1 MSVLLNADE
10 GYVAT
15 NAAPGSTW
23 TLVFWARIAVDRNDY
38 STFCSVDAGGTS
50 GGLVLQTDS
59 DGVTP
64 YLWGEPG
71 TVTTASVSALTV
83 GDWHRL
89 AVVRNGT
96 SQTVYRATA
105 SGVVTS
111 ANQTGQNFTATTLR
125 LGMSPQAGEPLSG
138 HLANVKLYSAVLTQN
153 EIVTEWGDW
162 AAIRTSGLVRHHKFK
177 DAAETT
183 DYSGNGNTLTVVGS
197 PSYSSENPTIDDST
211 PASATITLVGVGGWD
226 AGATSPTPSY
236 PASIAEH
243 DRLYLIVHSRP
254 SGTAPSGSA
263 LTSWTS
269 LYSESGGSGSEGSGT
284 GPTQMSVLTR
294 TAGASPPSGAL
305 SGVVV
310 TGGTASQAHIRAYRA
325 ASGATWS
332 EQVAYYSKTA
342 NTNIG
347 GTTSSSL
354 SLAAGDVVVVTV
366 GQPDDTNTDLAVSS
380 ISASGITFGTLTRS
394 PDAVSVS
401 ATGNDQAAVTYTATV
416 TAGSATVPVTVAG
429 TGSTGAETTH
439 VQVLR
444 IRASSSGAT
453 GGAIVATL
461 GGLTATVVGTRT
473 PLGSSG
479 PMRFGAT
486 ELVGMA
492 LGGTAVVA
500 AYLGGVRVWGLSA
513 EQTQVTANLGGLTAT
528 LAGTV
533 STPSAGSP
541 TGGSGGPLTNRT
553 SVSYNNGTKTSTY
566 HIYASGLDWTK
577 RVGLLVYGDGSGE
590 QGLANVS
597 STYLMAGASGLIA
610 VAQAHNMVLVTPRAP
625 GNGCTDGDGVCW
637 YLGSN
642 DGTTRAQKTKWLDDL
657 IKTQI
662 LPLYNIDQTRVCIAG
677 FSSGAEN
684 SVGIYGPAYAASW
697 MVDGLLLAIS
707 YGSSPDQ
714 YGVTDT
720 YTAGFRA
727 NVAVVWD
734 VRGDDETTAV
744 ADSLEGYNW
753 YDAEGFATI
762 DRNIIAG
769 GEHDRPGEFGTIVD
783 TYITAHVI
791 PTTG

>member
-1 MSVLLNADE
+1 VSVLLNADE
-10 GYVAT
+10 GYTAT

-23 TLVFWARIAVDRNDY
+23 TLCFWARIAVDRNTY
-38 STFCSVDAGGTS
+38 STFVSVDNATT
-50 GGLVLQTDS
+50 GGLALQTDS
-59 DGVTP
+59 DGLTP

-96 SQTVYRATA
+96 TQTVYRATA

-125 LGMSPQAGEPLSG
+125 LGMSPLAGEQLSG
-138 HLANVKLYSAVLTQN
+138 HLANVKLYSAVLSQS

-162 AAIRTSGLVRHHKFK
+162 AAIRTSNLVRHHKFK

-183 DYSGNGNTLTVVGS
+183 DYSGNGNSLTVVGS
-197 PSYSSENPTIDDST
+197 PSYSAENPTIDDST
-211 PASATITLVGVGGWD
+211 PASEAITLVGVGGWD
-226 AGATSPTPSY
+226 TGATSPNPTYPSSL
-236 PASIAEH
+236 AQH
-243 DRLYLIVHSRP
+243 DRLYMIVHSRP
-254 SGTAPSGSA
+254 SGTAPSGSG
-263 LTSWTS
+263 LTDWTS
-269 LYSESGGSGSEGSGT
+269 LFSASGGSGTDGSGT
-284 GPTQMSVLTR
+284 GPTQMSVLAR
-294 TAGASPPSGAL
+294 TAGASPPSGAT
-305 SGVVV
+305 SGVIV
-310 TGGTASQAHIRAYRA
+310 TGGTASQAHIRGYRA
-325 ASGATWS
+325 ATGATWS
-332 EQVAYYSKTA
+332 EQVAYYSKTS

-354 SLAAGDVVVVTV
+354 SLQAGDVVVVTV
-366 GQPDDTNTDLAVSS
+366 GQPDDVNTGLSVSS
-380 ISASGITFGTLTRS
+380 ISATGITFGTLTRS

-401 ATGNDQAAVTYTATV
+401 ATGNDQAAVSYEATV
-416 TAGSATVPVTVAG
+416 TAGSATVAVTVAG

-453 GGAIVATL
+453 GGAIAVTL
-461 GGLTATVVGTRT
+461 GALTATMVGTRT

-479 PMRFGAT
+479 PVRFGTT
-486 ELVGMA
+486 EIAGMA
-492 LGGTAVVA
+492 LGGTALVA
-500 AYLGGVRVWGLSA
+500 AYLGGVRVWGLDEA
-513 EQTQVTANLGGLTAT
+513 EQTQVTATLGGLTAT
-528 LAGTV
+528 LVGTV

-553 SVSYNNGTKTSTY
+553 SVSYSNGTVSSTY

-590 QGLANVS
+590 EGLANVS
-597 STYLMAGASGLIA
+597 STYLMAGANGLIN
-610 VAQAHNMVLVTPRAP
+610 VAQDHNMVLVTPRAP

-637 YLGSN
+637 YLASN
-642 DGTTRAQKTKWLDDL
+642 NGVTRAQKTKWLDDL
-657 IKTQI
+657 LKTQV
-662 LPLYNIDQTRVCIAG
+662 LPLYNIDKTRVCIGG

-684 SVGIYGPAYAASW
+684 AISIYGPAYAASW
-697 MVDGLLLAIS
+697 MVDGLLLGIS
-707 YGSSPDQ
+707 YGSSPPQ
-714 YGVTDT
+714 YSVTDT
-720 YTAGFRA
+720 YTASFRA

-734 VRGDDETTAV
+734 VRAGDETTAV
-744 ADSLEGYNW
+744 EDSQDGYDW

-762 DRNIIAG
+762 DINIIPG
-769 GEHDRPGEFGTIVD
+769 GEHDRPGEFGGIVD
-783 TYITAHVI
+783 QYITAHVI